1 MKVIG
6 YLLVLQA
13 MFVCNLNAQ
22 LCTGSLGDAVMNIT
36 FGGGSNPG
44 PQLPA
49 GQSSYTYSRSPC
61 PNNGEYSV
69 VNLMFNC
76 FDNAWHTFS
85 GDHTPD
91 DAGGYYMLVNTQ
103 ANAGIFF
110 KKEVNGLCP
119 NTTYEFATWFKN
131 AVRPTA
137 CDNSGTNPNLTFT
150 VETLTG
156 TLLATYSTGEIAR
169 DADPQ
174 WKQYGMLYKT
184 NSAITDVILKIS
196 NTSISDCGNAF
207 AVDDVTLSPCGPM
220 VTALLSP
227 SNLTTLSVCEGNTR
241 TFDISANYGSGF
253 INPVFQWQLKYN
265 SPSWQDVPG
274 ANQPVYSGNASTR
287 GEYSYR
293 LLIAESGNFALSQCR
308 VASNTVSISVLH
320 APFVQAT
327 NYVYGCLKGQITL
340 QASGAN
346 QYQWTGPNGFIST
359 AQSFVLQN
367 IKYSDAGLYK
377 VVGYTNLGCVNTD
390 STLLRVY
397 PNATATSSDGFSI
410 CEGTYSR
417 LQAGGGAYYDWFPL
431 TGLSN
436 GAIANP
442 MANPTE
448 SIVYQV
454 KVTNQYGCADTAYV
468 PVNVWK
474 KPVANA
480 GPDLKTRI
488 GIPIRLN
495 GSAKGTDVTWFWM
508 PRTALSNSNSLTPVT
523 NTSTT
528 TTYTLNV
535 VSPHGCATNT
545 DQVIVKVYERILIPN
560 AFSPNGDGINDT
572 WDVDPLSL
580 FEDAVTEVYNR
591 NGQVVYRTRG
601 YNTPWNGTSKGRPL
615 PSGTYYYVID
625 LRVNREPKLT
635 GSITI
640 LR

>member
-61 PNNGEYSV
+61 PNKGEYSV

-207 AVDDVTLSPCGPM
+207 AAEIDV
-220 VTALLSP
+220 
-227 SNLTTLSVCEGNTR
+227 
-241 TFDISANYGSGF
+241 FDQAIRRARRELGQE
-253 INPVFQWQLKYN
+253 IAVETVELI
-265 SPSWQDVPG
+265 
-274 ANQPVYSGNASTR
+274 
-287 GEYSYR
+287 R
-293 LLIAESGNFALSQCR
+293 L
-308 VASNTVSISVLH
+308 
-320 APFVQAT
+320 
-327 NYVYGCLKGQITL
+327 
-340 QASGAN
+340 
-346 QYQWTGPNGFIST
+346 
-359 AQSFVLQN
+359 
-367 IKYSDAGLYK
+367 DAGL
-377 VVGYTNLGCVNTD
+377 
-390 STLLRVY
+390 LR
-397 PNATATSSDGFSI
+397 
-410 CEGTYSR
+410 
-417 LQAGGGAYYDWFPL
+417 
-431 TGLSN
+431 
-436 GAIANP
+436 
-442 MANPTE
+442 
-448 SIVYQV
+448 
-454 KVTNQYGCADTAYV
+454 
-468 PVNVWK
+468 
-474 KPVANA
+474 
-480 GPDLKTRI
+480 
-488 GIPIRLN
+488 
-495 GSAKGTDVTWFWM
+495 
-508 PRTALSNSNSLTPVT
+508 
-523 NTSTT
+523 
-528 TTYTLNV
+528 
-535 VSPHGCATNT
+535 
-545 DQVIVKVYERILIPN
+545 
-560 AFSPNGDGINDT
+560 
-572 WDVDPLSL
+572 
-580 FEDAVTEVYNR
+580 
-591 NGQVVYRTRG
+591 
-601 YNTPWNGTSKGRPL
+601 
-615 PSGTYYYVID
+615 
-625 LRVNREPKLT
+625 
-635 GSITI
+635 
-640 LR
+640 